1 MSKEFT
7 DNKKWRKLSAKLLRI
22 REKLLDFF
30 YPKFCL
36 VCDKEGVYLC
46 PECFSKIKTFPAPFC
61 PYCQLRSFDGKVCKN
76 CPPARH
82 LESPGTWRA
91 GRKSIW
97 GFITAIS
104 YKEKDARKLIDTF
117 KYSFI
122 KELAK
127 PLAFLIFKFL
137 KENPE
142 IEFFKNPLDFVILPI
157 PLHSRRLRWRGF
169 NQAEEIGK
177 ELVPLLKI
185 PMKTN
190 IIFRRRYT
198 EPQVELGIKER
209 KENVKEA
216 FKVLNLEKI
225 KNKKIILLDDVATT
239 LSTLEETAKVLK
251 KSGVKRVWALTVAK
265 G

>member
-1 MSKEFT
+1 MGRTFLNNEGL
-7 DNKKWRKLSAKLLRI
+7 RKLVRI
-22 REKLLDFF
+22 REKVLDFF

-61 PYCQLRSFDGKVCKN
+61 PYCQSRSFDGKVCKN
-76 CPPARH
+76 CPPAG
-82 LESPGTWRA
+82 EA
-91 GRKSIW
+91 GRKSIY
-97 GFITAIS
+97 GFITATS
-104 YKEKDARKLIDTF
+104 YKEKDVRKLTDTF

-122 KELAK
+122 KELAN

-169 NQAEEIGK
+169 NQAEEIGR
-177 ELVPLLKI
+177 ELIPLLKI
-185 PMKTN
+185 PMKSN
-190 IIFRRRYT
+190 ILFRRRYT
-198 EPQVELGIKER
+198 EPQVELDIKER
-209 KENVKEA
+209 KENVREA
-216 FKVLNLEKI
+216 FKVSSLEKI
-225 KNKKIILLDDVATT
+225 RNKKIILLDDVATT
-239 LSTLEETAKVLK
+239 LSTLEEAAKVLK